1 MSGRRCVISRRAGT
15 ENDCPLWIQSNRW
28 ARRERAGRIGTK
40 SPAVTMPA
48 RRKVRNLV
56 RHKAPSH
63 IHACSCDAVGCDR
76 SPAPLIPPKFSRRYL
91 RLDSLVDSP
100 DLRRRIG
107 ARPTPTGQL
116 TAPGRS
122 NTAESSFLLW
132 HRLGAGSG
140 RSARHTCDA
149 RLISSQP
156 EANSH

>member
-28 ARRERAGRIGTK
+28 ARRERAGLPGAKT
-40 SPAVTMPA
+40 PAVSRPA
-48 RRKVRNLV
+48 RHKVRTLV
-56 RHKAPSH
+56 RYKAPSH
-63 IHACSCDAVGCDR
+63 KHACSCDAVACDR
-76 SPAPLIPPKFSRRYL
+76 CPAPLIPPKFSRRYL

-100 DLRRRIG
+100 DLRCRIG
-107 ARPTPTGQL
+107 ARPAPTGQL
-116 TAPGRS
+116 AAPGRS
-122 NTAESSFLLW
+122 NTAESDFFLW